1 VGQDELQFDYKSE
14 KTIMNPTNIIPA
26 VQIVIANW
34 NDEQTT
40 AKCLEHIQK
49 LDYLNYYVTVVDSGS
64 SDGSGEIIK
73 LNYPWVRLI
82 QVQENYGHTHA
93 ANVGAKLTA
102 EEESKYI
109 LFLDNDAYLE
119 PSCLTLLIQSIE
131 TNPTYGMACPLIFS
145 ENKSGTIWY
154 AGGRITIFGNA
165 LHENMGKIADTDM
178 IQTKIVEYA
187 TSCVLLVRRDVFNQ
201 VAGFDE
207 ELFNYSEDLDLSWK
221 VRLLG
226 YKLIYVP
233 TAHAVHGESKNII
246 KVAGKVFRDYY
257 TMRNRLYMIRKYG
270 NIFQKYVGIPI
281 SIVWYAI
288 VFGIIHIL
296 RGEGERTQALFKGTL
311 DFFTGKFGKREL

>member
-1 VGQDELQFDYKSE
+1 MGQDELLFDNNSK
-14 KTIMNPTNIIPA
+14 KNIMNPTIISPA
-26 VQIVIANW
+26 VQIVVANW

-40 AKCLEHIQK
+40 AKCLEHIRK
-49 LDYLNYYVTVVDSGS
+49 LDYSNYYATVVDSGS

-73 LNYPWVRLI
+73 QNYPWVHLV
-82 QVQENYGHTHA
+82 QVQDNYGHTHA
-93 ANVGAKLTA
+93 ANVGAKSTA
-102 EEESKYI
+102 EEKSKYI

-131 TNPTYGMACPLIFS
+131 TNPKYGMACPLIFS

-154 AGGRITIFGNA
+154 GGGRITIFGNA
-165 LHENMGKIADTDM
+165 HHEEMGKVADTDL

-187 TSCVLLVRRDVFNQ
+187 TSCVLLIRRNIYDQ
-201 VAGFDE
+201 VGGFDE
-207 ELFNYSEDLDLSWK
+207 KLFNYSEDLDLSWK

-233 TAHAVHGESKNII
+233 TAHAVHGESKNVI

-270 NIFQKYVGIPI
+270 NVFQKYVGIPI
-281 SIVWYAI
+281 SIFWYTI
-288 VFGIIHIL
+288 VFGIIHTL
-296 RGEGERTQALFKGTL
+296 RGEWKRTQALILGVNDFVKGRI
-311 DFFTGKFGKREL
+311 GWRKI